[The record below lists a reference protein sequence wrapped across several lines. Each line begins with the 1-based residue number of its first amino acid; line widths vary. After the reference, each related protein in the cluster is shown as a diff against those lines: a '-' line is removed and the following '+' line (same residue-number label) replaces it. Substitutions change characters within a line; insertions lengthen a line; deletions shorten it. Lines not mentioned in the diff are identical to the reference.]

1 MMVKFACEFVTVLG
15 TGEQFQRSFSSCFR
29 YERLGKS
36 RFVRVHACTVTPQTD
51 AATLSIV
58 VTRAITLIEICADPG
73 NHWFSPSRTRART
86 GRHFVP
92 HLSVV
97 GTTSIPLSEILFHAI
112 PLVPWEVSLVGP
124 RPYRRVVSTF
134 LPYSPSSRPTFRAI
148 AVVLGIVNV
157 VLDRARLALASA
169 APSVGNI
176 AQSRAVEQG
185 RERRALPARLC
196 EVWLTKL
203 SRQKRIRQR
212 PERLRIQL

>member
-1 MMVKFACEFVTVLG
+1 MAGFGCAHRSEYVRNIRRVLVSRFNRADAFRNKVVPPMMVKFACEFVTVLG

-112 PLVPWEVSLVGP
+112 PL
-124 RPYRRVVSTF
+124 
-134 LPYSPSSRPTFRAI
+134 
-148 AVVLGIVNV
+148 
-157 VLDRARLALASA
+157 
-169 APSVGNI
+169 
-176 AQSRAVEQG
+176 
-185 RERRALPARLC
+185 
-196 EVWLTKL
+196 
-203 SRQKRIRQR
+203 
-212 PERLRIQL
+212 